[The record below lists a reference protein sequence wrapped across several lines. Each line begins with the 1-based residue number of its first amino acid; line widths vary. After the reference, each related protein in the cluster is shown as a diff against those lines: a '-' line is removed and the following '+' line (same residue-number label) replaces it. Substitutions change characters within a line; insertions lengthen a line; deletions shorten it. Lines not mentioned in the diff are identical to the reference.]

1 MTDREKLELEF
12 YKNGSAESV
21 LKRFVFCEEEEKLV
35 RDAMSTAQR
44 TNPRMK
50 LIRDADELLRE
61 VAKSREPISVESN
74 SEDADKAV
82 AIIGTMTSEYN
93 RKQTLNKKRFFF
105 EATKK
110 EILYVI
116 GMITASIGL
125 VYYLNNIS

>member
-1 MTDREKLELEF
+1 MTDTEKLELEF

-21 LKRFVFCEEEEKLV
+21 LKRFVFSEEEEKLV
-35 RDAMSTAQR
+35 REAMSTAQR

-50 LIRDADELLRE
+50 LILNANELLKE
-61 VAKSREPISVESN
+61 VAKSREPIAVESN

-93 RKQTLNKKRFFF
+93 RKQILNKKMFFF

-110 EILYVI
+110 EILYVV
-116 GMITASIGL
+116 GMITISVAL

>member
-1 MTDREKLELEF
+1 MTDTEKSELEF

-21 LKRFVFCEEEEKLV
+21 LKRFVFSAEEEKLV
-35 RDAMSTAQR
+35 RDAMSTALR
-44 TNPRMK
+44 INPRMK

-61 VAKSREPISVESN
+61 VAKSRESIAVESN

-93 RKQTLNKKRFFF
+93 RKQILNKKRFFF

-110 EILYVI
+110 EILYVV
-116 GMITASIGL
+116 GMITISVTL